1 MSETTSTMAEPLEV
15 GLKRGAPSLSLER
28 IVSVDRF
35 ASGLSS
41 QSYCVEAETAD
52 GPTRWVMRIEPE
64 FGVIPPYDIARE
76 YRLLEEMGAAGLE
89 VPQMLYLEEDKSV
102 VGGRFMLMS
111 FVEGE
116 IYQSMDPRLADSPDL
131 PEIQEAFIE
140 TLVRIHATK
149 QTVLPAYANGR
160 DAARGEV
167 AVCRKRLLTT
177 EMVPAPVMRHALDV
191 LDEHAPEAERF
202 GLLHGDYRLPN
213 LKWNGTRIS
222 GVLDWE
228 LARVGDPLS
237 DLAFTQTVGLGHCSI
252 EGDLAVRYGELAGIE
267 IDPKKIK
274 YYRFLELVK
283 GSIIGHAGAYDLAN
297 GGDDLRL
304 MSVTT
309 IAAAGQAMMGA
320 LEAQLVEFLET

>member
-1 MSETTSTMAEPLEV
+1 MSENTSTMAQPLEAR
-15 GLKRGAPSLSLER
+15 LKRGAPALSLER

-76 YRLLEEMGAAGLE
+76 YRLLKEMGAAGLE

-191 LDEHAPEAERF
+191 LDEHAPESERF

-213 LKWNGTRIS
+213 IKWNGTRIS

-237 DLAFTQTVGLGHCSI
+237 DLAFSQTVGLGHCSI

-267 IDPKKIK
+267 IDPKKIN